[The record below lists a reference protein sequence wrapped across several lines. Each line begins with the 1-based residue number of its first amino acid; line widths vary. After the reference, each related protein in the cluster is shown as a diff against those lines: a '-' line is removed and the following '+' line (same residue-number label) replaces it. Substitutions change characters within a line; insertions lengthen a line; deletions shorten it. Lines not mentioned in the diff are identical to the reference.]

1 MQRHGNR
8 VFCRQ
13 ATHAASSMVTPSAYG
28 LLGYCSGVEVMK
40 HHGTQVATTSFLL
53 VQHLATS
60 DMVLHLLDGNF
71 EGASAPRYTQTANGL
86 WVQSEYAHFPGATW
100 SPDEVLEPTFYTHLP
115 PTALEMTAQVR
126 ANGGSG
132 IVVSLHECMQR
143 YSECTQLL
151 ANTPAS
157 LCLKVQ
163 RYHNSRLRSAANP

>member
-1 MQRHGNR
+1 
-8 VFCRQ
+8 
-13 ATHAASSMVTPSAYG
+13 MVTPSAYG

-40 HHGTQVATTSFLL
+40 HHGTQVATPSFLL

-86 WVQSEYAHFPGATW
+86 WVQSESAHFPGATW

-115 PTALEMTAQVR
+115 PTALEMTAQLR